1 MKNTTKVFLI
11 AAMALTTF
19 ASCKDKKDDGPTTT
33 NPAAP
38 GVTTC
43 QVNGQTWTSDQ
54 AGKYSATDSLPGCEA
69 LLNGDTMTFIS
80 TRFSDNSA
88 ILAQLVLTPARVG
101 TYSGSTSADAGM
113 FYLSKF
119 DETTLFQS
127 FLLYTTSYS
136 FTISDWNASAKKFS
150 GTFNITMTSNTGG
163 SNITVTN
170 GKCTNVPYVLE

>member
-1 MKNTTKVFLI
+1 MKNITKLFLI
-11 AAMALTTF
+11 GAMALTTF
-19 ASCKDKKDDGPTTT
+19 SSCKKEKEDSPTTT
-33 NPAAP
+33 TPAAP

-69 LLNGDTMTFIS
+69 LLDGDTMTFIS
-80 TRFSDNSA
+80 SRFSDNSA

-101 TYSGSTSADAGM
+101 TYSGTTTADGGM
-113 FYLSKF
+113 FYLSTF
-119 DETTLFQS
+119 DETTLFQN

-136 FTISDWNASAKKFS
+136 FTISEWNASTKKFS

-163 SNITVTN
+163 SNILVTN
-170 GKCTNVPYVLE
+170 GKCTNVPYVLD